1 MKKRG
6 AFSIFSIILLLILM
20 PNAYSIY
27 EELIYSG
34 TVEDKDT
41 VNISNSLFE
50 FRIDS
55 VSSKVYVEID
65 VSAVI
70 IANGECKIK
79 GNLNICIKNV
89 SFSYRNYTAWYDVYQ
104 ATVDVYH
111 IKSTID
117 ATQTIGQNNLL
128 IDEQTTAELAIEN
141 TADVVAEDV
150 TATIKIP
157 ASILVTEV
165 EGCKKTHDS
174 IIFNADVYPMQIRK
188 CTYKIQGLTG
198 ADFELTANITYFDGI
213 EEKSATSNS
222 IIGKVYNNSLSIS
235 SKLNKTSFDIQE
247 KLDLTID
254 IENINDAY
262 DLRVTTLSIKLPEK
276 LLLLKTP
283 QGTNGNSRIISWSGT
298 LAPKEKKSFIVEFQ
312 SLTTGNY
319 SVLTEASYKISKF
332 SRTAEN
338 TANIGVYCD
347 CPYISHDFSQQIAV
361 PDQRVTLKAFVINP
375 SKIHNFRNVKVNY
388 ITNIPNIQ
396 DYSTAYASIRPFETI
411 KIFDSPII
419 TPPLN
424 EIYHFNIT
432 VVYESAAN
440 QVFVVKDNIIIKVPG
455 WEEKIPEKEEK
466 IEFEEQGETKE
477 QQEAE
482 EQQKTEE
489 VIPTQEKT
497 EEVSEEKKKESSKEE
512 TPAATIIGK
521 EKPIK
526 AYTIIAYITALI
538 FILVVIITFKRK
550 KHEKAKEQEN
560 TNKKELKTEIDDKEK
575 YNIKEFLSIIFRKKE
590 TMERN
595 SEYKGEEEKTYKDIE
610 KQIKKLGITSE
621 TEKQGKKLGLF
632 RRIFKKK

>member
-6 AFSIFSIILLLILM
+6 FFFAFSIILLFVLM

-34 TVEDKDT
+34 TVEDKGT
-41 VNISNSLFE
+41 LNISNSLFE

-55 VSSKVYVEID
+55 VSSKVYVEIE

-70 IANGECKIK
+70 IESGECKTK

-89 SFSYRNYTAWYDVYQ
+89 SFSYRNYTAWYDVYK
-104 ATVDVYH
+104 ATVDVYQ

-128 IDEQTTAELAIEN
+128 IDEETTAELDIEN

-157 ASILVTEV
+157 PSILVTEA
-165 EGCKKTHDS
+165 EGCKKTLDS
-174 IIFNADVYPMQIRK
+174 IVFNADVYPMQIKK
-188 CTYKIQGLTG
+188 CTYKIQGIFG
-198 ADFELTANITYFDGI
+198 DDFELTANITYFDGI
-213 EEKSATSNS
+213 EEKSATSNTIS
-222 IIGKVYNNSLSIS
+222 GKVYNHSLRIS
-235 SKLNKTSFDIQE
+235 FKLNKTDFDIQE
-247 KLDLTID
+247 KLNLTID
-254 IENINDAY
+254 IENTNDDY
-262 DLRVTTLSIKLPEK
+262 DLHITTLSIKIPEK

-283 QGTNGNSRIISWSGT
+283 QGTNSNSRLIGWSGT
-298 LAPKEKKSFIVEFQ
+298 LAPKEKKSFILELQGLV
-312 SLTTGNY
+312 TGNY

-332 SRTAEN
+332 SRTAQS

-347 CPYISHDFSQQIAV
+347 CPYISHDFSQQIAA
-361 PDQRVTLKAFVINP
+361 PDQRVTLKVFVTNP

-396 DYSTAYASIRPFETI
+396 DYSTAYSKINSYETI
-411 KIFDSPII
+411 KIFDSSII

-424 EIYHFNIT
+424 EIYYFNIT
-432 VVYESAAN
+432 AVYESLSN

-466 IEFEEQGETKE
+466 IEVREQEETKE

-482 EQQKTEE
+482 EQQKTED
-489 VIPTQEKT
+489 VIPAQEKT
-497 EEVSEEKKKESSKEE
+497 EEVSEEEKKESSKEE
-512 TPAATIIGK
+512 TPATTIIGK

-526 AYTIIAYITALI
+526 AYTIIAYIAALI
-538 FILVVIITFKRK
+538 FIFVVIIIFKRK
-550 KHEKAKEQEN
+550 KAEGKEKPEGI
-560 TNKKELKTEIDDKEK
+560 KELSTVGEKRQIINESLSDIFRGIKEK
-575 YNIKEFLSIIFRKKE
+575 LKRKSGTIESSDYKQLEKEIQDLGKISRKK
-590 TMERN
+590 
-595 SEYKGEEEKTYKDIE
+595 
-610 KQIKKLGITSE
+610 
-621 TEKQGKKLGLF
+621 
-632 RRIFKKK
+632 